1 MKHEGRFHFFSISLS
16 FFFCSGCSFDDHF
29 WTHVKL
35 LEDQMI
41 MIKSVFSLYLEWGG
55 WGVFQGKISPYES
68 NRIEILISHDSL
80 IRFDYRSD
88 YCGDQKENRKNWEIF
103 FFDQYFIEQSKYSK
117 HMCDMI

>member
-1 MKHEGRFHFFSISLS
+1 
-16 FFFCSGCSFDDHF
+16 
-29 WTHVKL
+29 
-35 LEDQMI
+35 MI

>member
-1 MKHEGRFHFFSISLS
+1 
-16 FFFCSGCSFDDHF
+16 
-29 WTHVKL
+29 
-35 LEDQMI
+35 MI
-41 MIKSVFSLYLEWGG
+41 MIISVFSLYLEWGG

-103 FFDQYFIEQSKYSK
+103 FLINILLNNPSTVNI
-117 HMCDMI
+117 CVI